1 MLLQTGI
8 VGAISALYNKLR
20 PKEKSS

>member
-1 MLLQTGI
+1 MVLPTGI
-8 VGAISALYNKLR
+8 VGAVTALASKLR